1 MFGQS
6 LVKLF
11 KEIKSIIK
19 DVKFWFNEKLSRIP
33 QTKMKLMI
41 SLKEQLTFSNECLV
55 SIKKN
60 KRRKKSKKKQKT
72 RFKKKPN
79 QMTKFLL
86 LILLKQKFLERI
98 LLESINETLRFIKF
112 KNQRQVYTLS
122 NTSFQK
128 KPNDQ
133 IKYFDRKM
141 MTPMMK
147 LMKVST
153 QLKLSFLE
161 T

>member
-60 KRRKKSKKKQKT
+60 KRRKKSKKK
-72 RFKKKPN
+72 
-79 QMTKFLL
+79 
-86 LILLKQKFLERI
+86 
-98 LLESINETLRFIKF
+98 
-112 KNQRQVYTLS
+112 
-122 NTSFQK
+122 
-128 KPNDQ
+128 
-133 IKYFDRKM
+133 
-141 MTPMMK
+141 
-147 LMKVST
+147 
-153 QLKLSFLE
+153 
-161 T
+161 

>member
-1 MFGQS
+1 MMFGQS

-60 KRRKKSKKKQKT
+60 KRRKKSKKK
-72 RFKKKPN
+72 
-79 QMTKFLL
+79 
-86 LILLKQKFLERI
+86 
-98 LLESINETLRFIKF
+98 
-112 KNQRQVYTLS
+112 
-122 NTSFQK
+122 
-128 KPNDQ
+128 
-133 IKYFDRKM
+133 
-141 MTPMMK
+141 
-147 LMKVST
+147 
-153 QLKLSFLE
+153 
-161 T
+161 